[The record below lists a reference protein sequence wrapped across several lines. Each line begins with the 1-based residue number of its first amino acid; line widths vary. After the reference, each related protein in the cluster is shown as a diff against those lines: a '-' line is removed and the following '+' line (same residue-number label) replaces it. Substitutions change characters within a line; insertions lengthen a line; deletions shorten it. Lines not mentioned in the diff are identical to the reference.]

1 MQRTGALR
9 STFRCS
15 GQRHCDV
22 KNGLSVPPAL
32 KIKNLINM
40 AVKPGWAFSVLAGK
54 RWTFGNLDGYVRG
67 MQGARSL
74 AQWVAGQ
81 FDDTLNWNDVEW
93 IRSNWPGKLII
104 KGILDIEDARRA
116 AKTGASAWWSQIT
129 AAGNSMARRLPSRCC
144 RKSAQAGGRRD
155 RSIVRWR
162 RVYWP
167 DILRA
172 LALGAKDGL
181 IRPQP
186 TLRSWRRWRSGR
198 RQSDRQLSAKNSTSA
213 WP

>member
-1 MQRTGALR
+1 M
-9 STFRCS
+9 
-15 GQRHCDV
+15 

-54 RWTFGNLDGYVRG
+54 RWTFGNLDGHVRG

-116 AKTGASAWWSQIT
+116 AKAGAT
-129 AAGNSMARRLPSRCC
+129 ALVVENHGGRQLDGAPSSVSGC
-144 RKSAQAGGRRD
+144 RKSRK
-155 RSIVRWR
+155 
-162 RVYWP
+162 P
-167 DILRA
+167 
-172 LALGAKDGL
+172 
-181 IRPQP
+181 
-186 TLRSWRRWRSGR
+186 
-198 RQSDRQLSAKNSTSA
+198 SAER
-213 WP
+213 